1 METKHRKQMQTHRE
15 FTQLINMLRAA
26 LAATAT
32 PQRRGVNKRKLFIT
46 VLEAEVRES
55 GASSW
60 LLLGPLL
67 SVQPV
72 SSPCPH
78 TAAPLSLWLFS

>member
-1 METKHRKQMQTHRE
+1 
-15 FTQLINMLRAA
+15 MLRVA
-26 LAATAT
+26 LATTAT

-46 VLEAEVRES
+46 VLEAEVREP

-60 LLLGPLL
+60 LLLRPLL
-67 SVQPV
+67 SVQPA

-78 TAAPLSLWLFS
+78 TAAPLCVYGCSHKGVRLDK